1 MTKPKDL
8 GTRLMISPPVKKSNL
23 NPEESKNFCP
33 VSKSLFISKLVELVE
48 PTAESKFQKS
58 KEN

>member
-1 MTKPKDL
+1 M

-33 VSKSLFISKLVELVE
+33 VSRSLFISKLVELVE

>member
-1 MTKPKDL
+1 
-8 GTRLMISPPVKKSNL
+8 MISPPVKKSNL

-48 PTAESKFQKS
+48 PTAESKFQKN